1 MYVAGAVGEEAVSF
15 FVSDVL
21 AALKEAAGSVA
32 GEAGRVAGE
41 QGAALVER
49 VDLMMSCL
57 EELARI
63 SSAHSHPRRA
73 AGSKAAA
80 ALRHLK
86 LACLDKASETATRMR
101 SMPPACAL
109 CHLLCHPHA
118 LYATRMRLL
127 CC

>member
-1 MYVAGAVGEEAVSF
+1 MSF

-32 GEAGRVAGE
+32 GEAGSVAGE

-63 SSAHSHPRRA
+63 SSAHSHSRRA
-73 AGSKAAA
+73 AGNKAAV

-109 CHLLCHPHA
+109 CHLHA
-118 LYATRMRLL
+118 LYAAN
-127 CC
+127 

>member
-1 MYVAGAVGEEAVSF
+1 MSF

-32 GEAGRVAGE
+32 GEAGSVAGE

-63 SSAHSHPRRA
+63 TSAHSHSRRA
-73 AGSKAAA
+73 GGNKAAA

-109 CHLLCHPHA
+109 CHLHA
-118 LYATRMRLL
+118 LYATRMRSMLL
-127 CC
+127 P